1 MGKEVTQK
9 ILDRYKNITPATVW
23 TALGKKDFNDWL
35 VFADEL
41 RKEDQYQYSIEAY
54 NFIDI

>member
-23 TALGKKDFNDWL
+23 TALGKKGYENGL
-35 VFADEL
+35 
-41 RKEDQYQYSIEAY
+41 KETIKWFSEEENIKIYKSNIY
-54 NFIDI
+54 NY